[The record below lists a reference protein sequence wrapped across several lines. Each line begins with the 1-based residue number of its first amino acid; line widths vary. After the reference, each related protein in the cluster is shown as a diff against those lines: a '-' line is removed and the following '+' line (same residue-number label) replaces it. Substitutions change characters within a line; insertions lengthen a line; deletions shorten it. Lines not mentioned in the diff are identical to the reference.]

1 MPVDT
6 QYLLNRLEQLGFK
19 TNTVEHPPLRTVEE
33 SKQLRGEL
41 PGAHVKNLFLK
52 DKFKRFW
59 LVVAQEDTSIN
70 LKQLASILGAG
81 KFSFASAAELYEY
94 LGITPGAVSP
104 LALIN
109 DCEKK
114 VALVLDQRMMSTS
127 PLNFHPLRNDMTIAI
142 STTDFLEF
150 LKDVEHA
157 PQVINIAQ
165 QAAVDDEAAALSE
178 HR

>member
-1 MPVDT
+1 MPFDT
-6 QYLLNRLEQLGFK
+6 QYLLSRLEQLGFK
-19 TNTVEHPPLRTVEE
+19 INTVEHPPLRTVEE

-70 LKQLASILGAG
+70 LKQLASILGAA
-81 KFSFASAAELYEY
+81 KFSFASADELYEH

-109 DCEKK
+109 DTQGK
-114 VALVLDQRMMSTS
+114 VSVVLDERMINASL
-127 PLNFHPLRNDMTIAI
+127 LNFHPLRNDMTTSI
-142 STTDFLEF
+142 TTRDFLEF
-150 LKDVEHA
+150 LKDIKHTY
-157 PQVINIAQ
+157 QITNIAQ
-165 QAAVDDEAAALSE
+165 QTHESTASLAE
-178 HR
+178 HHL